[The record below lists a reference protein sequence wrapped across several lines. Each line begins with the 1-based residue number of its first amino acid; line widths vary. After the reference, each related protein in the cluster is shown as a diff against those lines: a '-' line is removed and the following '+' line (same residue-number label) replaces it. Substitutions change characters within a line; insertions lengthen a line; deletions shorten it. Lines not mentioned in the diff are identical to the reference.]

1 VSIGPLLPPVGDTTS
16 QVGLFISIRSS
27 AAPFFYS
34 SFDSCSSLSGGYWSG
49 PSLVFRRMV
58 VAPAAP
64 LPAAGGGG
72 GRGSPDSQNLDRAC
86 AGVGATGTIVHL
98 YMLVA
103 TNTAPAARR
112 MATNMYGGATVAC
125 RVCYR
130 DQYGTLREL
139 SCTPQ
144 RKWMNGYHL
153 TFRLCQWNPN
163 GGRSDGHLLRRG
175 CGVKCRSCGSC
186 NGIARLESV
195 RVLKMAPVLTEIS
208 NNIQGEIL
216 NFQMTKLHLRRSQPM
231 LVKGWPKPANSF
243 TMMQS
248 L

>member
-1 VSIGPLLPPVGDTTS
+1 
-16 QVGLFISIRSS
+16 
-27 AAPFFYS
+27 
-34 SFDSCSSLSGGYWSG
+34 
-49 PSLVFRRMV
+49 
-58 VAPAAP
+58 
-64 LPAAGGGG
+64 
-72 GRGSPDSQNLDRAC
+72 
-86 AGVGATGTIVHL
+86 
-98 YMLVA
+98 MLVA

-175 CGVKCRSCGSC
+175 CDVKCRSCGSC
-186 NGIARLESV
+186 NGSCETRECESSEDGASPY
-195 RVLKMAPVLTEIS
+195 RDFKQHSRGNTQFS
-208 NNIQGEIL
+208 DD
-216 NFQMTKLHLRRSQPM
+216 
-231 LVKGWPKPANSF
+231 
-243 TMMQS
+243 
-248 L
+248 